1 MGHALADNGAAGPT
15 LASISTMYRLLRTR
29 GESRDRRRQRTH
41 PATAKPQLLARTP
54 NDVWSWDITKLP
66 GPSKQEFSDL
76 YVVLDIY
83 SRYAPG
89 WLVAPGESAEL
100 AEAFIASTI
109 AGVGAAP
116 GVLHAD
122 RGSSMTSKPVAQL
135 LVDLGVVR
143 SHSRPHV
150 SDDNPYSEAQF
161 KTLKHHPTFPERFGC
176 IQDARGFCQGF
187 FGWYRGRDRPCG
199 RPPAQIPACAA
210 NALGS

>member
-1 MGHALADNGAAGPT
+1 
-15 LASISTMYRLLRTR
+15 
-29 GESRDRRRQRTH
+29 
-41 PATAKPQLLARTP
+41 
-54 NDVWSWDITKLP
+54 
-66 GPSKQEFSDL
+66 
-76 YVVLDIY
+76 LDIY

-100 AEAFIASTI
+100 AEAFIASAI

-150 SDDNPYSEAQF
+150 SDDKPYSQAQF
-161 KTLKHHPTFPERFGC
+161 KTLKYLPGLPGAVRVDPRRPRVLRRVLRRLQPRAPPRRTRAAYPRVGLLRHRPQIRAHRAIVLGQAYAANPQRF
-176 IQDARGFCQGF
+176 A
-187 FGWYRGRDRPCG
+187 
-199 RPPAQIPACAA
+199 RPPTPPRLPTVAWINQPTPE
-210 NALGS
+210 ALIQTS